1 VRRITMERVTLI
13 ENYPVMRSTNKDV
26 VGEELQFYRT
36 DSNSVIIH
44 QRNQGFV
51 PVGSEQPWVTRI
63 RNISLPVNVKFFA
76 LLTPENDIKIYKM
89 STLNNKIEYSWADMM
104 YLSTH
109 LDLDVLS
116 RELCP

>member
-1 VRRITMERVTLI
+1 MMQTLNRVSLI
-13 ENYPVMRSTNKDV
+13 ENYPVMKATMKDV

-44 QRNQGFV
+44 QRHHGFV
-51 PVGSEQPWVTRI
+51 KDVNTASWVKRI
-63 RNISLPVNVKFFA
+63 RSTSLPINVKFYA
-76 LLTPENDIKIYKM
+76 LLTPENDIKIYKISNM
-89 STLNNKIEYSWADMM
+89 FNKVEYSWSDMT
-104 YLSTH
+104 YLATH